1 MRVCYNNISMNK
13 QFKTAILSVLVA
25 LLGTGSL
32 LFFTKLI
39 GQQSQQEILPY
50 FIYQLITLGISGVVI
65 AVMYFSKGRN
75 LNYLRVGSLR
85 VKARPIKPLGIKEGE
100 SWLSVGITFTVI
112 ITVVTGIFLFFGYGG
127 QLAKL
132 IGTVIS

>member
-1 MRVCYNNISMNK
+1 MNK

-100 SWLSVGITFTVI
+100 SWTDRNCHF
-112 ITVVTGIFLFFGYGG
+112 GIFAVLRRKSAFTPNHDRFP
-127 QLAKL
+127 
-132 IGTVIS
+132 SPNN